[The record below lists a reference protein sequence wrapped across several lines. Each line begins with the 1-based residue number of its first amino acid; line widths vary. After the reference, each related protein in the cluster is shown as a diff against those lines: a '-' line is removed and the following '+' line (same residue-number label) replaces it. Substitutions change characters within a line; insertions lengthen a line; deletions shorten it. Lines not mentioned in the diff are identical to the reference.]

1 MPKIKENKRG
11 IISWN
16 EAERMINSCND
27 LEEQSL
33 IAFLYMSGARI
44 SEVLALKRKNFWSD
58 YQFLNVRIIT
68 LKRKGNILHERT
80 LFFDLNKTPFIDP
93 LIDYL
98 NSIQLRESKV
108 WDWTRVKAWRL
119 IKRLE
124 PSAWLHLFRHTRATL
139 LAEKGATESQ
149 LIAWFGWTDGR
160 PTQEYIQKS
169 EKLTKP
175 LADLLVD

>member
-44 SEVLALKRKNFWSD
+44 SEVLA
-58 YQFLNVRIIT
+58 